1 VILAGRVSRSQ
12 AGWDARVAL
21 AEKLGARVL
30 TDLKVGA
37 AFPTR
42 HPLHAGPAGI
52 FLTPPAIEVLRS
64 ADVVLSLDWVDL
76 AGTFKQVWG
85 SEPVPARVI
94 SVSMDHQ
101 LHNGWSMDHQ
111 GLPPADVFMA
121 CECEPAVDQLL
132 ATLADI
138 EAPAQGLLAER
149 IAPLPAPGDE
159 LHVAA
164 LAAGL
169 RSQLRPQ
176 EVCLLRLPLSWGGE
190 MWDFDGP
197 MDFLGYD
204 GGAGIGSGP
213 GMAVGGALALKG
225 QARLPV
231 ALIGDGDYL
240 MGVTA
245 LWTAAHARL
254 PLLIIVVNNRSFFN
268 DELHQE
274 RVARERGRPVENR
287 WIGQRIDDPAPDL
300 AQMARAQGIEGI
312 GPVRNAGELSQ
323 ALAQAIERVRAGQAV
338 VIDAHVR
345 PGYVAAMSQ
354 GMTRSHGSSG

>member
-1 VILAGRVSRSQ
+1 
-12 AGWDARVAL
+12 
-21 AEKLGARVL
+21 
-30 TDLKVGA
+30 
-37 AFPTR
+37 
-42 HPLHAGPAGI
+42 
-52 FLTPPAIEVLRS
+52 
-64 ADVVLSLDWVDL
+64 
-76 AGTFKQVWG
+76 
-85 SEPVPARVI
+85 
-94 SVSMDHQ
+94 MDHQ

-138 EAPAQGLLAER
+138 EAPAQGLLEPR
-149 IAPLPAPGDE
+149 LAPLPASGDE

-190 MWDFDGP
+190 MWEFDGP

-225 QARLPV
+225 QTRLPV

-312 GPVRNAGELSQ
+312 GPVRTAGELAQ